1 MTFRKYLVILLAVA
15 CIAVFTAG
23 CTSSKPATTTLT
35 ATAAAPAAPDVS
47 SKNPGDFGN
56 VFDVSP
62 GNVKALDCFTN
73 TYPPALKE
81 KGTEHRFID
90 ALITTGLDKN
100 NLPVNDVTAFPANQD
115 PIYFFIIYDNFN
127 KGDDVTISW
136 LYSPDHSKDL
146 PKVVKQTGDDYGR
159 FIITFKKPD
168 GGWSPGT
175 HMIQVTDANWKQKTI
190 VFTVGGDKVV
200 TQPLTC
206 SDGTTGSA
214 SNAPASKG
222 TSCRPSCTLG
232 TKCNDE
238 QDCAS
243 GFCVQGVCSQGTSQT
258 AVVATAAP
266 VVQTTVCPANIWGG
280 TWDTRWNSYSNENDI
295 VDMVSG
301 TDDWNSYPA
310 SAVTLTQNCWDV
322 TGTIHFREGSSPEC
336 IGTFTTTIDRNNP
349 DQLKG
354 EWTTAGCEAEG
365 GEGYTGKFSWTMA
378 KDNKAWIGKMIS
390 ANNDYKDDPQWQD
403 NWAGRRV

>member
-1 MTFRKYLVILLAVA
+1 MTFRKYLIILLALA
-15 CIAVFTAG
+15 CIAVFAAG
-23 CTSSKPATTTLT
+23 CTSSKPTTTPST
-35 ATAAAPAAPDVS
+35 APAAAPAAPAVDT
-47 SKNPGDFGN
+47 KNAGDFGN
-56 VFDVSP
+56 AFDGSP
-62 GNVKALDCFTN
+62 GNVKAINCFTN
-73 TYPPALKE
+73 TFPPALTE

-100 NLPVNDVTAFPANQD
+100 NLPVNDVTTFPANQD

-127 KGDDVTISW
+127 KGEDVTISW

-159 FIITFKKPD
+159 FIVTFPKPD

-214 SNAPASKG
+214 PIVT
-222 TSCRPSCTLG
+222 TSPVSH
-232 TKCNDE
+232 E
-238 QDCAS
+238 
-243 GFCVQGVCSQGTSQT
+243 T
-258 AVVATAAP
+258 AVTTVAP

-280 TWDTRWNSYSNENDI
+280 SWDTRWNSYSNENDI

-310 SAVTLTQNCWDV
+310 SPVTLTQNCWDV

-336 IGTFTTTIDRNNP
+336 MGTFTTTIEKNNP

-354 EWTTAGCEAEG
+354 EWKTTGCEAEG
-365 GEGYTGKFSWTMA
+365 GEGYTGEFSWTMA
-378 KDNKAWIGKMIS
+378 NDDKSWIGKMIS
-390 ANNDYKDDPQWQD
+390 VNNDYKDDTQWQD
-403 NWAGRRV
+403 NWAGRRG